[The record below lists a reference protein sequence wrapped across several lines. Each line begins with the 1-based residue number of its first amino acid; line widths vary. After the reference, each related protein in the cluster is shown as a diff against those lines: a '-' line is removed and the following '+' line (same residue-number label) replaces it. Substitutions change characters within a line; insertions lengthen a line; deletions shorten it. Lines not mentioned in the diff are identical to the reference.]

1 MIKSKLAK
9 NATNQLLT
17 NHNVQEQAILIYLK
31 TRKIDFFVSYIGEKL
46 RHFLC
51 KFNPNSCLINPK
63 VSDNPKLGLL
73 YENLNEV
80 R

>member
-46 RHFLC
+46 RDFPR
-51 KFNPNSCLINPK
+51 KNNPNPEKITPS
-63 VSDNPKLGLL
+63 
-73 YENLNEV
+73 
-80 R
+80 